1 MEQGRHSM
9 DVIADETGFG
19 DQKLLRRAF
28 LRTLGQPPRAIRR
41 NASAGWRTGIRRRRP
56 GGWQPRSRP
65 LDQGCRERWKNSN
78 ITTVRRADRSGF
90 VADMRPVTGEIFHP
104 KIQPW
109 SLFGSD

>member
-1 MEQGRHSM
+1 MTS
-9 DVIADETGFG
+9 F
-19 DQKLLRRAF
+19 
-28 LRTLGQPPRAIRR
+28 P
-41 NASAGWRTGIRRRRP
+41 SAPQRISAARKNG
-56 GGWQPRSRP
+56 P

-109 SLFGSD
+109 SLFGSVNQNRAPAFILTRFLYANRHPLRSKAL